1 MEYEQG
7 KMVWS
12 NSCAV
17 FCSDGGSDYL
27 FLHHQPQSPAAGEPC
42 SARNGGGRMLPCA
55 KSGGAGAGLPPPVC
69 GGSTAGRLGQGVC
82 LSGNPAAQCQ
92 QRRTDHPGLC

>member
-1 MEYEQG
+1 MGYEQG
-7 KMVWS
+7 KMVWG

-17 FCSDGGSDYL
+17 FCSDGSSDHL

-42 SARNGGGRMLPCA
+42 SARGGGGRMLSCA

-69 GGSTAGRLGQGVC
+69 SGGRARSLGQGVC
-82 LSGNPAAQCQ
+82 LPGDPAAQCK
-92 QRRTDHPGLC
+92 